1 MNHSLFK
8 KIFRTIGIASIVAVS
23 VMILFC
29 SITLK
34 QYFLKIKLEE
44 IQQKVED
51 TISQYDIMASK
62 LPDRLEN
69 ILGNDVI
76 IKGYDN
82 SKRSICKIYPKRED
96 GIIIDDIKIKQG
108 LEPYINTVLGGNSIK
123 GVTKIYGL
131 KEDSIIVGEP
141 IKQDGKIVG
150 AIFVIKLTKDFAD
163 LFVGFYV
170 VLMISVVLVL
180 TSTIIPIYLSSKKWF
195 KPLDDMTN
203 ATMSM
208 AKGDYSI
215 RIKESQD
222 DEIGDLARAFNEL
235 TLRLEQ
241 NDKEAKLLDQM
252 RKDYV
257 ANISHELKTP
267 VTSIRAVAEMLNDD
281 VFSDKLDRKKY
292 YSMILRESMRLEVLI
307 KDMLE
312 LSNLQAGNV
321 SVKKDQV
328 NLNDILDEIYE
339 KFEVIANDL
348 DINLTI
354 KKIENNKSIVF
365 TNYNRIIQVLVILLD
380 NAFKFTGEEGTVSLE
395 TSIEKEFIRVVVSDT
410 GIGIDEEDIPFVF
423 DRFYKVDKSRQSMG
437 TGIGLSIASEIIR
450 HLDEEIYVESNVGV
464 GSRFVFTIHYE

>member
-82 SKRSICKIYPKRED
+82 SKQSICKIYPKRED

-108 LEPYINTVLGGNSIK
+108 LEPYINTVLEGNSIK

-131 KEDSIIVGEP
+131 REDSIIVGEP

-170 VLMISVVLVL
+170 VLMISVILVL

-281 VFSDKLDRKKY
+281 AFSDKLDRKKY
-292 YSMILRESMRLEVLI
+292 YSMILRESRRLEVLI

-321 SVKKDQV
+321 SVKKDNV
-328 NLNDILDEIYE
+328 DLNDILDEIYE

-395 TSIEKEFIRVVVSDT
+395 TIIEKEFIRVVVSDT
-410 GIGIDEEDIPFVF
+410 GIGIDEEDRPFVF

-437 TGIGLSIASEIIR
+437 TGIGLSIAAEIIR
-450 HLDEEIYVESNVGV
+450 HLDEEIYVESNVGI
-464 GSRFVFTIHYE
+464 GSKFIFTIHYK

>member
-82 SKRSICKIYPKRED
+82 SKQSICKIYPKRED

-150 AIFVIKLTKDFAD
+150 AIFVINLTKDFAD

-215 RIKESQD
+215 RIEESQD

-281 VFSDKLDRKKY
+281 AFSDKLDRKKY

-321 SVKKDQV
+321 SVKKDKV
-328 NLNDILDEIYE
+328 DLNDILDEIYE

-395 TSIEKEFIRVVVSDT
+395 TIIEKEFVRVVVSDT
-410 GIGIDEEDIPFVF
+410 GIGIDEEDRPFVF
-423 DRFYKVDKSRQSMG
+423 DRFYKVDKSRQSIG
-437 TGIGLSIASEIIR
+437 TGIGLSIAAEIIR

-464 GSRFVFTIHYE
+464 GSKFIFTIHYK